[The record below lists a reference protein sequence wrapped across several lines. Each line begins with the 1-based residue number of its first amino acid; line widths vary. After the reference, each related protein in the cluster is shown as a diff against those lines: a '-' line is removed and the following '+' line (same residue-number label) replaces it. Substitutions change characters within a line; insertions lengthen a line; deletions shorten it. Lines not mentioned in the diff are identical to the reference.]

1 MTEKEHKKRHIEL
14 HKVLDEL
21 FADYIHHHPNETN
34 FLEMPLE
41 ALLNWSF
48 KQTKNPTKTR

>member
-21 FADYIHHHPNETN
+21 YADYIHHHPKD
-34 FLEMPLE
+34 P
-41 ALLNWSF
+41 
-48 KQTKNPTKTR
+48 KN